1 MKSNDLLFEKI
12 CLIQAEYRLILE
24 KIVDNVSPDDISDAI
39 LDEINLFWT
48 TRLDIVD
55 LYLRNL
61 TSTQDTY
68 AFTGATFLDLEELEH
83 YSLILLGDI
92 QILDDQAY
100 IYANVVAKVKNSELT
115 QRMRRQIINSIRS
128 NLEILSNFNN
138 NILVLPLRSSDF
150 EHRELILKNMNHAFL
165 ELFKNPPGSM
175 EEYFE
180 TYTTIDD
187 LCNGLRDYVPNVLI
201 LSDNDD
207 ISKPFEER
215 LNIAL
220 KDKCLSLGIDESP
233 AFKFR
238 TIVTGY
244 LGQALDIILS
254 CDTYKIIPYIR
265 YSVAFHYVLLLS
277 KNFSEQWE
285 IQPMFFKC
293 CLARIIYQNFDVER
307 FKDVDFNIYYTVV
320 RKSNFYQD
328 LLSAFPVQSMECV
341 SAKEMNNNV
350 REKLEK
356 FYSLFDNGFIES

>member
-1 MKSNDLLFEKI
+1 LKSNDLLFEKI
-12 CLIQAEYRLILE
+12 CLIQTEYRLLLE
-24 KIVDNVSPDDISDAI
+24 KIADRVSPDDISDAI
-39 LDEINLFWT
+39 LDEINLFWS

-61 TSTQDTY
+61 PLTQDAY
-68 AFTGATFLDLEELEH
+68 AFTGATYLDLDELEH
-83 YSLILLGDI
+83 YSQVLLGDI

-100 IYANVVAKVKNSELT
+100 IYANVVFKVKNPEFT
-115 QRMRRQIINSIRS
+115 QRMRKQIVNSIRS
-128 NLEILSNFNN
+128 NLEILSKFNN
-138 NILVLPLRSSDF
+138 IFLVLPLRSSDF
-150 EHRELILKNMNHAFL
+150 ERQKLIQKNMINAFL
-165 ELFKNPPGSM
+165 ELFENPPNSM

-187 LCNGLRDYVPNVLI
+187 LCNGLSDYVPKVLI
-201 LSDNDD
+201 LSDTDEL
-207 ISKPFEER
+207 SRPFKER

-220 KDKCLSLGIDESP
+220 KDKFLSLGVDGSP
-233 AFKFR
+233 SFAFR
-238 TIVTGY
+238 NIVFGY

-254 CDTYKIIPYIR
+254 CATYKIIPYIR
-265 YSVAFHYVLLLS
+265 YSVAFRYVLLLS
-277 KNFSEQWE
+277 QNFSEEKE

-293 CLARIIYQNFDVER
+293 CLARVIYQEFDIER
-307 FKDVDFNIYYTVV
+307 FKKVDFDVYYTVV
-320 RKSNFYQD
+320 KKSNFYQD

>member
-1 MKSNDLLFEKI
+1 MKKNDLLFEKI
-12 CLIQAEYRLILE
+12 CLIQTEYRYILE

-39 LDEINLFWT
+39 LDEINLFWA
-48 TRLDIVD
+48 TRLEIVD

-61 TSTQDTY
+61 SPTQDIY
-68 AFTGATFLDLEELEH
+68 AFTGATFLDLDELEH
-83 YSLILLGDI
+83 YSLMLLGDI

-100 IYANVVAKVKNSELT
+100 IYANVVAKVKNPEFT
-115 QRMRRQIINSIRS
+115 QRMRKQIVNSIRS
-128 NLEILSNFNN
+128 NLEILSKFNN
-138 NILVLPLRSSDF
+138 NILVLPVRSSDF
-150 EHRELILKNMNHAFL
+150 EHQQLIQKNLIHAFL
-165 ELFKNPPGSM
+165 ELFKNPPNSM

-201 LSDNDD
+201 LSDTDD
-207 ISKPFEER
+207 ISKPFKER

-220 KDKCLSLGIDESP
+220 KDKCLSLGIDESI
-233 AFKFR
+233 AFKFS

-244 LGQALDIILS
+244 LGQALDIIIS
-254 CDTYKIIPYIR
+254 CGTYKIIPYIR

-277 KNFSEQWE
+277 QNFAEQKE
-285 IQPMFFKC
+285 IQLMFFKC
-293 CLARIIYQNFDVER
+293 CLARVIYQDFDIER
-307 FKDVDFNIYYTVV
+307 FKEVDFNVYYTVV
-320 RKSNFYQD
+320 RKSNFYKD